1 MQNSLE
7 TSGISGISPA
17 VLDPLRVCRHTF
29 YPCDDNEAPE
39 KSIIWTFSFSKGL
52 LLGVVSNTMLCPVRL
67 FVTPWTVACQAPL
80 TMGFIRQ
87 EYWNGLP
94 CPPAGD
100 LLDPGIEP
108 VSPMR
113 RPLHWQVG
121 SLPLAPPGKPK
132 SLYWICYN
140 IASALCLVFWSQGL
154 GDLSSLTRDRT
165 RTAWIGRSSL
175 NH

>member
-7 TSGISGISPA
+7 TSGTSGISPA
-17 VLDPLRVCRHTF
+17 VLDPLWVCRHTF

-132 SLYWICYN
+132 SLY
-140 IASALCLVFWSQGL
+140 
-154 GDLSSLTRDRT
+154 
-165 RTAWIGRSSL
+165 
-175 NH
+175 